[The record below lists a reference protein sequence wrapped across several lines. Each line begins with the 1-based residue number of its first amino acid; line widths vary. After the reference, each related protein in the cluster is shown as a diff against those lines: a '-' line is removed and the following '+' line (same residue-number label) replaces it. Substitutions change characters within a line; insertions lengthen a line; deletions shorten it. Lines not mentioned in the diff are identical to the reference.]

1 MNDRLNRQEA
11 RTKRARPIN
20 DVTARGLGW
29 FSIGLGAAEVLMPNA
44 LARALGM
51 RGRGGLLFLYG
62 LREIATGIGILQAR
76 NQTPWLWG
84 RVAGDALD
92 LATLAAHSG
101 PGTRLN
107 VGLGMAAV
115 AGVSAIDVT
124 IAAAM
129 SERDE
134 RRARSWVDYSDR
146 SGFSEST
153 DQMRGRALSDFQAPR
168 DMSIAPKATEELAL
182 AT

>member
-1 MNDRLNRQEA
+1 MNDRLNRHEA
-11 RTKRARPIN
+11 RGRRARPIN

-44 LARALGM
+44 IARALGM
-51 RGRGGLLFLYG
+51 PGRGGVLLLYG
-62 LREIATGIGILQAR
+62 LREIATGIGILKAR

-92 LATLAAHSG
+92 LATLAVHSG
-101 PGTRLN
+101 PGSRLN

-115 AGVSAIDVT
+115 AGVAAIDVT

-129 SERDE
+129 SERDA
-134 RRARSWVDYSDR
+134 RRSRSWVDYSDR
-146 SGFSEST
+146 SGFSEPP
-153 DQMRGRALSDFQAPR
+153 DQMRGRGRSDTTAPR
-168 DMSIAPKATEELAL
+168 DISIAPKVPEEAL
-182 AT
+182 S